1 MPVFLSVNRRQYW
14 NFMEY
19 KFVTDNQTLA
29 DFCQQASSAQAI
41 AVDTEFVR
49 TRTLYPQLGLIQVY
63 DGKQLVLIDPLA
75 IEDFSSLTGLL
86 INPNVIKVLHSCSED
101 LETFWHAFKVMPT
114 PIFDSQFA
122 ASIVGMGP
130 ALGYAK
136 LVDIMLEI
144 TVDKGESR
152 TDWLARPLREQQLD
166 YAAKDV
172 LYLFQLYPE
181 LKQRVEQQNKLSWVY
196 QEMAHLATKKQTAI
210 PLDSVYLTIKN
221 NWRLSRKALLILQKL
236 AHWRTATARKR
247 DMALN
252 FVVREENLVA
262 IATSQP
268 KSKNELRAI
277 QGMNP
282 HEVRIHGDAL
292 LAIVA
297 DCDHVA
303 EDEYPARVKRLND
316 IEDYKNTAAT
326 IKKLCQKVAEENAI
340 PPELVGSKKQINQ
353 LLKWCWMNEDETRD
367 MGLLPDLISNWRGN
381 LMLEELAKI
390 ETLQLSS
397 MSIEEIS

>member
-1 MPVFLSVNRRQYW
+1 MQY
-14 NFMEY
+14 NFI
-19 KFVTDNQTLA
+19 TSNQELA
-29 DFCQQASSAQAI
+29 DFCQQASQVEAI

-49 TRTLYPQLGLIQVY
+49 TRTLYPQLGLIQIY

-75 IEDFSSLTGLL
+75 IDDFSSLTALL
-86 INPNVIKVLHSCSED
+86 TNPNVVKVLHSCSED
-101 LETFWHAFKVMPT
+101 LETFWHAFKVMPS

-136 LVDIMLEI
+136 LVEIMLEV

-152 TDWLARPLREQQLD
+152 TDWLARPLRIEQCD

-181 LKQRVEQQNKLSWVY
+181 LKARVVEQDKLSWVY
-196 QEMAHLATKKQTAI
+196 AEIAHLSVKKQTAI

-221 NWRLSRKALLILQKL
+221 NWKLSSKAVLILKKL
-236 AHWRTATARKR
+236 AAWRTSTARLR

-252 FVVREENLVA
+252 FVVREENLLS
-262 IATSQP
+262 IATLQP
-268 KSKNELRAI
+268 TNKNELRSI
-277 QGMNP
+277 PGVNP

-292 LAIVA
+292 LSIVA
-297 DCDHVA
+297 DCQNVS
-303 EDEYPARVKRLND
+303 EDAYPPKVKRLND
-316 IEDYKNTAAT
+316 IENYKNTAASV
-326 IKKLCQKVAEENAI
+326 KKLCLEIAEKHAI

-353 LLKWCWMNEDETRD
+353 LLKWCWFNQDETRD
-367 MGLLPDLISNWRGN
+367 MGLQPDLLSSWRRALFVN
-381 LMLEELAKI
+381 ELVKI
-390 ETLQLSS
+390 EGLNLSS
-397 MSIEEIS
+397 ELLKENS

>member
-1 MPVFLSVNRRQYW
+1 MQY
-14 NFMEY
+14 NFI
-19 KFVTDNQTLA
+19 TSNQALA
-29 DFCQQASSAQAI
+29 DFCQQASQVEAV

-49 TRTLYPQLGLIQVY
+49 TRTLYPQLGLIQIY
-63 DGKQLVLIDPLA
+63 DGKQLVLVDPLA
-75 IEDFSSLTGLL
+75 IDDFSSLTELL
-86 INPNVIKVLHSCSED
+86 TNPNVVKVLHSCSED

-114 PIFDSQFA
+114 PVFDSQFA

-136 LVDIMLEI
+136 LVEIMLDV

-152 TDWLARPLREQQLD
+152 TDWLARPLRDEQCD

-181 LKQRVEQQNKLSWVY
+181 LRARVEEQNKLSWVY
-196 QEMAHLATKKQTAI
+196 AEIAHLSAKKQTPI

-221 NWRLSRKALLILQKL
+221 SWKLPTKSVLILKRL
-236 AHWRTATARKR
+236 AAWRTSTARQR

-252 FVVREENLVA
+252 FVVREENLVS
-262 IATSQP
+262 IATLQP
-268 KSKNELRAI
+268 TSKNELRSI

-282 HEVRIHGDAL
+282 HEVRIHGDEL

-297 DCDHVA
+297 DCQEVRE
-303 EDEYPARVKRLND
+303 EDYPPTVKRLND
-316 IEDYKNTAAT
+316 IENYKNTAAT
-326 IKKLCQKVAEENAI
+326 VKKLCLSIAEKHAI

-353 LLKWCWMNEDETRD
+353 LLKWCWFDQDETRD
-367 MGLLPDLISNWRGN
+367 MGMQADL
-381 LMLEELAKI
+381 
-390 ETLQLSS
+390 LSS
-397 MSIEEIS
+397 WRRALFIDELIKIDTLNLSTALLQENS

>member
-1 MPVFLSVNRRQYW
+1 MQY
-14 NFMEY
+14 NFI
-19 KFVTDNQTLA
+19 TSNQALA
-29 DFCQQASSAQAI
+29 DFCQQASQVEAI

-49 TRTLYPQLGLIQVY
+49 TRTLYPQLGLIQIY

-75 IEDFSSLTGLL
+75 IDDFSSLTELL
-86 INPNVIKVLHSCSED
+86 TNPNVVKVLHSCSED
-101 LETFWHAFKVMPT
+101 LETFWHAFNVMPS

-136 LVDIMLEI
+136 LVEVMLDVV
-144 TVDKGESR
+144 VDKGESR
-152 TDWLARPLREQQLD
+152 TDWLARPLREEQCD

-181 LKQRVEQQNKLSWVY
+181 LKSRVEEQNKLSWVY
-196 QEMAHLATKKQTAI
+196 AEMAHLSAKKKTPI

-221 NWRLSRKALLILQKL
+221 NWKLSNKAVLILKQL
-236 AHWRTATARKR
+236 AAWRTSTARQR

-262 IATSQP
+262 IAMLQP
-268 KSKNELRAI
+268 SNKNELRTI

-297 DCDHVA
+297 DCQNISEA
-303 EDEYPARVKRLND
+303 AYPPKVKRLND
-316 IEDYKNTAAT
+316 IEEYKNTVASV
-326 IKKLCQKVAEENAI
+326 KKLCLSIAEKYAI

-353 LLKWCWMNEDETRD
+353 LLKWCWFHQDETRD
-367 MGLLPDLISNWRGN
+367 MGLQPDL
-381 LMLEELAKI
+381 
-390 ETLQLSS
+390 LSS
-397 MSIEEIS
+397 WRRAFFVKDLINIEALNLSDERLEANT

>member
-1 MPVFLSVNRRQYW
+1 MQY
-14 NFMEY
+14 NFI
-19 KFVTDNQTLA
+19 TSNQALA
-29 DFCQQASSAQAI
+29 DFCQQASQVEAI

-49 TRTLYPQLGLIQVY
+49 TRTLYPQLGLIQIY
-63 DGKQLVLIDPLA
+63 DGKQLVLVDPLS
-75 IEDFSSLTGLL
+75 IDDFSSLTELFT
-86 INPNVIKVLHSCSED
+86 NPNVVKVLHSCSED
-101 LETFWHAFKVMPT
+101 LETFWHAFKVMPS

-136 LVDIMLEI
+136 LVEIMLDI

-152 TDWLARPLREQQLD
+152 TDWLARPLRDEQCD

-181 LKQRVEQQNKLSWVY
+181 LKARVEEQNKLPWVY
-196 QEMAHLATKKQTAI
+196 AEIAHLAAKKQTPI

-221 NWRLSRKALLILQKL
+221 NWKLSSKAVLVLKRLA
-236 AHWRTATARKR
+236 AWRTSTARQR

-252 FVVREENLVA
+252 FVVREENLLA
-262 IATSQP
+262 IATQQP
-268 KSKNELRAI
+268 SNKNELRLI
-277 QGMNP
+277 QGINP

-297 DCDHVA
+297 ECQKVS
-303 EDEYPARVKRLND
+303 EELYPPRVKRLND
-316 IEDYKNTAAT
+316 MEEYKNTAANV
-326 IKKLCQKVAEENAI
+326 KKLCLKIAEKYAI

-353 LLKWCWMNEDETRD
+353 LLKWCWLDQDESRD
-367 MGLLPDLISNWRGN
+367 MGLQPDLLSNWRGPF
-381 LMLEELAKI
+381 LIKELIKI
-390 ETLQLSS
+390 EALNLSN
-397 MSIEEIS
+397 ELVKENP

>member
-1 MPVFLSVNRRQYW
+1 MQY
-14 NFMEY
+14 NFI
-19 KFVTDNQTLA
+19 TSNQALA
-29 DFCQQASSAQAI
+29 DFCQQASQVEAI

-49 TRTLYPQLGLIQVY
+49 TRTLYPQLGLIQIY
-63 DGKQLVLIDPLA
+63 DGKQLVLVDPLA
-75 IEDFSSLTGLL
+75 IDDFSSLTELL
-86 INPNVIKVLHSCSED
+86 TNPNVVKVLHSCSED
-101 LETFWHAFKVMPT
+101 LETFWHAFKVMPS

-136 LVDIMLEI
+136 LVEVMLDVV
-144 TVDKGESR
+144 VDKGESR
-152 TDWLARPLREQQLD
+152 TDWLARPLRDEQCD

-181 LKQRVEQQNKLSWVY
+181 LKSRVEEQNKLPWVY
-196 QEMAHLATKKQTAI
+196 AEIAHLSAKKQTPI

-221 NWRLSRKALLILQKL
+221 NWKLSNKSILILKQL
-236 AHWRTATARKR
+236 AAWRTATARQR

-262 IATSQP
+262 IAMLQP
-268 KSKNELRAI
+268 SNKNELRTI
-277 QGMNP
+277 QGVNP

-297 DCDHVA
+297 DCQTVSEEA
-303 EDEYPARVKRLND
+303 YPPKVKRLND
-316 IEDYKNTAAT
+316 VEEYKNTAASV
-326 IKKLCQKVAEENAI
+326 KKLCISIAEKYAI

-353 LLKWCWMNEDETRD
+353 LLKWCWFSQDETRD
-367 MGLLPDLISNWRGN
+367 MGLQPDLLSSWRRAFFVK
-381 LMLEELAKI
+381 ELANI
-390 ETLQLSS
+390 EALNLSN
-397 MSIEEIS
+397 ELLEGNT

>member
-1 MPVFLSVNRRQYW
+1 MQY
-14 NFMEY
+14 NFI
-19 KFVTDNQTLA
+19 TSNQELA
-29 DFCQQASSAQAI
+29 DFCQQASQVEAI

-49 TRTLYPQLGLIQVY
+49 TRTLYPQLGLIQIY

-75 IEDFSSLTGLL
+75 IDDFSSLTALL
-86 INPNVIKVLHSCSED
+86 TNPNVVKVLHSCSED
-101 LETFWHAFKVMPT
+101 LETFWHAFKVMPS

-136 LVDIMLEI
+136 LVEIMLEV

-152 TDWLARPLREQQLD
+152 TDWLARPLRIEQCD

-181 LKQRVEQQNKLSWVY
+181 LKARVVEQDKLSWVY
-196 QEMAHLATKKQTAI
+196 AEIAHLSVKKQTPI

-221 NWRLSRKALLILQKL
+221 NWKLSSKAVLILKKL
-236 AHWRTATARKR
+236 AAWRTSTARLR

-252 FVVREENLVA
+252 FVVREENLLS
-262 IATSQP
+262 IATLQP
-268 KSKNELRAI
+268 TSKNELRSI
-277 QGMNP
+277 PGVNP

-292 LAIVA
+292 LSIVA
-297 DCDHVA
+297 DCQNVS
-303 EDEYPARVKRLND
+303 EDAYPPKVKRLND
-316 IEDYKNTAAT
+316 IENYKNTAASV
-326 IKKLCQKVAEENAI
+326 KKLCLEIAEKHAI

-353 LLKWCWMNEDETRD
+353 LLKWCWFNQDETRD
-367 MGLLPDLISNWRGN
+367 MGLQPDLLSSWRRALFVN
-381 LMLEELAKI
+381 ELVKI
-390 ETLQLSS
+390 EGLNLSS
-397 MSIEEIS
+397 ELLKENS

>member
-1 MPVFLSVNRRQYW
+1 MQY
-14 NFMEY
+14 NFI
-19 KFVTDNQTLA
+19 TSNQALA
-29 DFCQQASSAQAI
+29 DFCQQASQVEAI

-49 TRTLYPQLGLIQVY
+49 TRTLYPQLGLIQIY
-63 DGKQLVLIDPLA
+63 DGKQLVLVDPLS
-75 IEDFSSLTGLL
+75 IDDFSSLTELFT
-86 INPNVIKVLHSCSED
+86 NPNVVKVLHSCSED
-101 LETFWHAFKVMPT
+101 LETFWHAFKVMPS

-136 LVDIMLEI
+136 LVEIMLDI

-152 TDWLARPLREQQLD
+152 TDWLARPLRDEQCD

-181 LKQRVEQQNKLSWVY
+181 LKARVEEQNKLPWVY
-196 QEMAHLATKKQTAI
+196 AEIAHLAAKKQTPI

-221 NWRLSRKALLILQKL
+221 NWKLSSKAVLVLKRLA
-236 AHWRTATARKR
+236 AWRTSTARQR

-252 FVVREENLVA
+252 FVVREENLLA
-262 IATSQP
+262 IATQQP
-268 KSKNELRAI
+268 SNKNELRLI
-277 QGMNP
+277 QGINP

-297 DCDHVA
+297 ECQKVS
-303 EDEYPARVKRLND
+303 EELYPPRVKRLND
-316 IEDYKNTAAT
+316 MEEYKNTAANV
-326 IKKLCQKVAEENAI
+326 KKLCLKIAEKYVI

-353 LLKWCWMNEDETRD
+353 LLKWCWLDQDESRD
-367 MGLLPDLISNWRGN
+367 MGLQPDLLSNWRGPF
-381 LMLEELAKI
+381 LIKELIKI
-390 ETLQLSS
+390 EALNLSN
-397 MSIEEIS
+397 ELVKENP

>member
-1 MPVFLSVNRRQYW
+1 MQY
-14 NFMEY
+14 NFI
-19 KFVTDNQTLA
+19 TSNQALA
-29 DFCQQASSAQAI
+29 DFCQQASQVEAI

-49 TRTLYPQLGLIQVY
+49 TRTLYPQLGLIQIY
-63 DGKQLVLIDPLA
+63 DGKQLVLVDPLV
-75 IEDFSSLTGLL
+75 IDDFSSLTELL
-86 INPNVIKVLHSCSED
+86 TNPNVVKVLHSCSED
-101 LETFWHAFKVMPT
+101 LETFWHAFKVMPS

-136 LVDIMLEI
+136 LVEVMLDVV
-144 TVDKGESR
+144 VDKGESR
-152 TDWLARPLREQQLD
+152 TDWLARPLRDEQCD

-181 LKQRVEQQNKLSWVY
+181 LKSRVEEQNKLPWVY
-196 QEMAHLATKKQTAI
+196 AEIAHLSAKKQTPI

-221 NWRLSRKALLILQKL
+221 NWKLSNKAVLILKKL
-236 AHWRTATARKR
+236 AAWRTATARQR

-252 FVVREENLVA
+252 FVVREENLVS
-262 IATSQP
+262 IAMLQP
-268 KSKNELRAI
+268 SNKNELRTI

-297 DCDHVA
+297 DCQKVGEQA
-303 EDEYPARVKRLND
+303 YPPKVKRLND
-316 IEDYKNTAAT
+316 VEEYKNTAASV
-326 IKKLCQKVAEENAI
+326 KKLCLSIAEKYAI

-353 LLKWCWMNEDETRD
+353 LLKWCWFTQDETRD
-367 MGLLPDLISNWRGN
+367 MGLQPDL
-381 LMLEELAKI
+381 
-390 ETLQLSS
+390 LSS
-397 MSIEEIS
+397 WRRAFFVKELINIKALNLSDELLEGNT

>member
-1 MPVFLSVNRRQYW
+1 MQY
-14 NFMEY
+14 NFI
-19 KFVTDNQTLA
+19 TSNQTLEE
-29 DFCQQASSAQAI
+29 FCQQASLVEAI

-49 TRTLYPQLGLIQVY
+49 TRTLYPQLGLIQIY

-75 IEDFSSLTGLL
+75 IDDFSSLTALL
-86 INPNVIKVLHSCSED
+86 TNPKVVKVLHSCSED
-101 LETFWHAFKVMPT
+101 LETFWHAFKVMPS

-136 LVDIMLEI
+136 LVEVMLEV

-152 TDWLARPLREQQLD
+152 TDWLARPLRVEQCD

-181 LKQRVEQQNKLSWVY
+181 LKARVEEQNKLPWVY
-196 QEMAHLATKKQTAI
+196 AEIAHLSAKKRKPI

-221 NWRLSRKALLILQKL
+221 NWKLSNKAVLILKKL
-236 AHWRTATARKR
+236 AAWRTSTARQR

-252 FVVREENLVA
+252 FVVREENLVS
-262 IATSQP
+262 IATLQP
-268 KSKNELRAI
+268 TSKNELRSI
-277 QGMNP
+277 EGMNP

-297 DCDHVA
+297 DCQKINEEA
-303 EDEYPARVKRLND
+303 YPPRVKRLND
-316 IEDYKNTAAT
+316 VEEYKNTAAS
-326 IKKLCQKVAEENAI
+326 IKKLCLSIAEEHAI

-353 LLKWCWMNEDETRD
+353 LLKWCWFNQDETRD
-367 MGLLPDLISNWRGN
+367 MGLLPDLLSSWRRALFVKKLVQIEALHISNE
-381 LMLEELAKI
+381 LLEEKP
-390 ETLQLSS
+390 
-397 MSIEEIS
+397 

>member
-1 MPVFLSVNRRQYW
+1 MQY
-14 NFMEY
+14 NFI
-19 KFVTDNQTLA
+19 TSNQALA
-29 DFCQQASSAQAI
+29 EFCQQASQAEAI

-49 TRTLYPQLGLIQVY
+49 TRTLYPQLGLIQIY
-63 DGKQLVLIDPLA
+63 DGKQLVLVDPLS
-75 IEDFSSLTGLL
+75 IDDFSSLTELL
-86 INPNVIKVLHSCSED
+86 TNPNVVKVLHACSED

-136 LVDIMLEI
+136 LVEIMLDV

-152 TDWLARPLREQQLD
+152 TDWLARPLRVEQCD

-172 LYLFQLYPE
+172 LYLFELYPE
-181 LKQRVEQQNKLSWVY
+181 LNARVEEQNKLPWVY
-196 QEMAHLATKKQTAI
+196 AEIAHLTAKKQTPI

-221 NWRLSRKALLILQKL
+221 NWKLSSKSVLILKKL
-236 AHWRTATARKR
+236 ASWRTSTARQR
-247 DMALN
+247 DMSLN

-262 IATSQP
+262 IATLQP
-268 KSKNELRAI
+268 SSKNELRSI

-297 DCDHVA
+297 DCQKVSEEA
-303 EDEYPARVKRLND
+303 YPPKVKRLND
-316 IEDYKNTAAT
+316 IEGYKNTAASV
-326 IKKLCQKVAEENAI
+326 KKLCLSIAEKHEI
-340 PPELVGSKKQINQ
+340 PAELVGSKKQINQ
-353 LLKWCWMNEDETRD
+353 LLKWCWLDRDETRD
-367 MGLLPDLISNWRGN
+367 MGLMPDLLSNWRRAFFV
-381 LMLEELAKI
+381 EELVKI
-390 ETLQLSS
+390 ETLNLSNELV
-397 MSIEEIS
+397 EENR

>member
-1 MPVFLSVNRRQYW
+1 MQY
-14 NFMEY
+14 NFI
-19 KFVTDNQTLA
+19 TSNQALA
-29 DFCQQASSAQAI
+29 DFCQQASQVEAI

-49 TRTLYPQLGLIQVY
+49 TRTLYPQLGLIQIY
-63 DGKQLVLIDPLA
+63 DGKQLVLVDPLS
-75 IEDFSSLTGLL
+75 IDDFSSLTELFT
-86 INPNVIKVLHSCSED
+86 NPNVVKVLHSCSED
-101 LETFWHAFKVMPT
+101 LETFWHAFKVMPS

-136 LVDIMLEI
+136 LVEIMLDI

-152 TDWLARPLREQQLD
+152 TDWLARPLRDEQCD

-181 LKQRVEQQNKLSWVY
+181 LKARVEEQHKLPWVY
-196 QEMAHLATKKQTAI
+196 AEIAHLAAKKQTPI

-221 NWRLSRKALLILQKL
+221 NWKLSSKAVLVLKRLA
-236 AHWRTATARKR
+236 AWRTSTARQR

-252 FVVREENLVA
+252 FVVREENLLA
-262 IATSQP
+262 IATQQP
-268 KSKNELRAI
+268 SNKNELRLI
-277 QGMNP
+277 QGINP

-297 DCDHVA
+297 ECQKVS
-303 EDEYPARVKRLND
+303 EELYPPRVKRLND
-316 IEDYKNTAAT
+316 MEEYKNTAANV
-326 IKKLCQKVAEENAI
+326 KKLCLNIAEKYAI

-353 LLKWCWMNEDETRD
+353 LLKWCWLDQDESRD
-367 MGLLPDLISNWRGN
+367 IGLQPDLLSNWRGPF
-381 LMLEELAKI
+381 LIKELIKI
-390 ETLQLSS
+390 EALNLSN
-397 MSIEEIS
+397 ELVKENP